1 MADMVDESNQQWKMN
16 NKTIYANGI
25 YRLYIYRTGEKHLK
39 YRKTT
44 HKTRIIIVY
53 YDIDLKI

>member
-1 MADMVDESNQQWKMN
+1 MVDESNQQWKMN

-44 HKTRIIIVY
+44 HKTTFIIVY

>member
-25 YRLYIYRTGEKHLK
+25 YRFDMCRTG
-39 YRKTT
+39 
-44 HKTRIIIVY
+44 
-53 YDIDLKI
+53 